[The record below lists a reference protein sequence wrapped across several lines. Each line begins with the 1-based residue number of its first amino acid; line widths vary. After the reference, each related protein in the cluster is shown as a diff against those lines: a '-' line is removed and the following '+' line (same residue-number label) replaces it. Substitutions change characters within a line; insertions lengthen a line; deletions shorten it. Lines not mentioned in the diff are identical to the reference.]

1 MTFPC
6 HRPLLLIP
14 SCSSYPRW
22 YRKYDSKSS
31 FSTKIKA
38 IIHCLQRE
46 KINIKNNLQRG
57 KYSVNIIPATITSR
71 CMNLEK
77 NYLQHATIHQRCVWQ
92 GPDKI
97 DLILSCWCVC
107 IIKDLKILEAIIIT
121 QKKQSILYKI
131 SLTTRGNILRYLKYV
146 YTKYSICSF
155 LVRPTSV

>member
-1 MTFPC
+1 MGGTC
-6 HRPLLLIP
+6 P
-14 SCSSYPRW
+14 SPVIDICSRYLRW

-77 NYLQHATIHQRCVWQ
+77 NYLQDATIHQRCVWQ

-97 DLILSCWCVC
+97 DLIISCWCVC
-107 IIKDLKILEAIIIT
+107 IIKDSKILEAIIIA
-121 QKKQSILYKI
+121 QKKQSIWNIFDYKRQYFKG
-131 SLTTRGNILRYLKYV
+131 SK
-146 YTKYSICSF
+146 ICIY
-155 LVRPTSV
+155 